1 MKLFMIATALL
12 LAGCTAQGA
21 TAAGVKFD
29 DEGLADVACMKH
41 QPAPPSAN
49 YTDADGGPVNEVMP
63 VLRYYTAHGKK
74 GFCDGKGASDA
85 DKAWA
90 AVYVELGA
98 DKANVAKLL
107 G

>member
-1 MKLFMIATALL
+1 MKLFLIATALL
-12 LAGCTAQGA
+12 VLAGCTQGA

-49 YTDADGGPVNEVMP
+49 YTNEDGGPIDEVLP

-74 GFCDGKGASDA
+74 AFCDGAGPSDA
-85 DKAWA
+85 DKKWA
-90 AVYVELGA
+90 AVYVDLGA
-98 DKANVAKLL
+98 DKTNVAKLL

>member
-1 MKLFMIATALL
+1 VKLFLVATALLL
-12 LAGCTAQGA
+12 LAGCTQGA

-29 DEGLADVACMKH
+29 DEGLAEVACMKH
-41 QPAPPSAN
+41 QPAPPAAD
-49 YTDADGGPVNEVMP
+49 YTDEDGGPTPEVLP

-74 GFCDGKGASDA
+74 AYCDGTGPNDA

-90 AVYVELGA
+90 AVYVDLGA

>member
-1 MKLFMIATALL
+1 VKLFLIATALL
-12 LAGCTAQGA
+12 VLAGCTQGA

-49 YTDADGGPVNEVMP
+49 YTDEDGGPTAEVLP

-74 GFCDGKGASDA
+74 AFCDGAGPNEA

-90 AVYVELGA
+90 AVYVDLGA
-98 DKANVAKLL
+98 DKTNVAKLL

>member
-1 MKLFMIATALL
+1 VKLFLIATALL
-12 LAGCTAQGA
+12 VLAGCTQGA

-41 QPAPPSAN
+41 QPAPPGAN
-49 YTDADGGPVNEVMP
+49 YTNSDGGPTDEVLP

-74 GFCDGKGASDA
+74 GYCDGKGPSDV

-90 AVYVELGA
+90 AVYVDLGA

>member
-1 MKLFMIATALL
+1 MKLFLVATALLL
-12 LAGCTAQGA
+12 LAGCTQGA

-41 QPAPPSAN
+41 QPAPPAAD
-49 YTDADGGPVNEVMP
+49 YTDEDGGPTDEVLP

-74 GFCDGKGASDA
+74 AYCDGTGPNDA

-90 AVYVELGA
+90 AVYVDLGA

>member
-1 MKLFMIATALL
+1 MKLFLVATALFV
-12 LAGCTAQGA
+12 LAGCTSGA

-41 QPAPPSAN
+41 QPAPPAAD
-49 YTDADGGPVNEVMP
+49 YTDEDGGPTDEVLP

-74 GFCDGKGASDA
+74 AFCDGTGPNEA

-90 AVYVELGA
+90 AVYVDLGA